1 MKKYVYMMTG
11 NDVWI
16 DAAIHLYQKKIAK
29 PILWLG
35 DDRHF
40 NKAKEIFSDDVLF
53 MNTFVHYQENIDQ
66 INYTD
71 EKTEF
76 FFSKNYLR
84 AKDRCLKMMDRLDLY
99 GSFSRQ
105 DREVIFNKIA
115 IFLLKKL
122 SKEKPDALVMAEIAH
137 SHAQYLVLEV
147 CLFLN
152 IEIVKFNTWILGPL
166 LYLENLR
173 TGQRFEVDYEID
185 SEISRTIE
193 NEIDNYIDSI
203 IAKKNEG
210 NFELEYMKNQ
220 RLNSTFKNKIL
231 SFIKS
236 GWLDFIKECWFQFR
250 KNIKNNY
257 YQINPYKHGLFTRS
271 KIKRIRRSNLIKEQN
286 KNVVKLNLSS
296 KFVYFALHFE
306 PERTTNPDGG
316 VFHDQFLAILSLRRI
331 LPREIKII
339 VKEHPSQ
346 FYIYDRGSRGRSPL
360 FYDLIKNIDGIEL
373 VDYTENS
380 FKLISKAEMTA
391 TISGTI
397 ALESAII
404 GKQSLIFGN
413 AWFNNCP
420 NVTSWSKDL
429 TYKSIINKNIADSNS
444 IRSFLKESKK
454 KHTVLGCQNTSCQNT
469 YSKYLNFRQFSA
481 QEFQG
486 VTHLLKQFFQSI

>member
-11 NDVWI
+11 NDVWF
-16 DAAIHLYQKKIAK
+16 DAALHLYQNKIAK

-40 NKAKEIFSDDVLF
+40 KKAKEIFTDDVLF
-53 MNTFVHYQENIDQ
+53 MNTFVHYQEEIDQ
-66 INYTD
+66 INYID
-71 EKTEF
+71 EESEF

-99 GSFSRQ
+99 GSYSRQ
-105 DREVIFNKIA
+105 DREVVFNKIA

-122 SKEKPDALVMAEIAH
+122 SKEQPDALVMAEIAH

-173 TGQRFEVDYEID
+173 TGEKFEVTYQVDE
-185 SEISRTIE
+185 EISNAIKKQ
-193 NEIDNYIDSI
+193 IDFYVDNVIL
-203 IAKKNEG
+203 KKNEG
-210 NFELEYMKNQ
+210 NFELDYMRNQ
-220 RLNSTFKNKIL
+220 RLKLAIKNR
-231 SFIKS
+231 FINFIRS
-236 GWLDFIKECWFQFR
+236 GWIDFIKEFWFQFR
-250 KNIKNNY
+250 KNVKSHY
-257 YQINPYKHGLFTRS
+257 YQINPYKFGIYIRT
-271 KIKRIRRSNLIKEQN
+271 KIKRNRRQNLIKEQN
-286 KNVVKLNLSS
+286 RNTVKLNLS
-296 KFVYFALHFE
+296 KRYVYFALHFE

-316 VFHDQFLAILSLRRI
+316 TFHDQFLAILSLRKI
-331 LPREIKII
+331 LPKDIKIV

-360 FYDLIKNIDGIEL
+360 FYNLIKNIEGVEL

-380 FKLISKAEMTA
+380 FNLILNAEMTA

-413 AWFNNCP
+413 AWFNDCP
-420 NVTSWSKDL
+420 NVTKWSMDL
-429 TYKSIINKNIADSNS
+429 TYKFLVDKKIADSDS
-444 IRSFLKESKK
+444 IRSFLKKTK
-454 KHTVLGCQNTSCQNT
+454 QKYTVIGCQNTSCQNT
-469 YSKYLNFRQFSA
+469 FKRYLDFHQFSDS
-481 QEFQG
+481 EFKG
-486 VTHLLKQFFQSI
+486 VTHLLTKFFETI